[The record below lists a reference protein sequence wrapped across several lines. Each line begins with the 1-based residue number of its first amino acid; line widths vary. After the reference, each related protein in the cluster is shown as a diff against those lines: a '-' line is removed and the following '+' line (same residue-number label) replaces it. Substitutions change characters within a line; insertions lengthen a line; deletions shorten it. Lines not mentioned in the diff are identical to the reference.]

1 MKRFVFKLEKILQL
15 RKYEEQEAKIE
26 LGRALGALA
35 AVEARIRSLAEER
48 ARTAAAQ
55 FSPANSAAMIR
66 QYMFYLLRLDN
77 RKEELLKDA
86 ALAEQKVEEA
96 REAFNLAFQNRQI
109 LDKLKEKKEKEYK
122 NARKTEENKMTDD
135 IAGNLYRRAS
145 MTGAASA
152 EPGPAR

>member
-26 LGRALGALA
+26 LGRALGALT
-35 AVEARIRSLAEER
+35 AVETRIRSLAEER

-55 FSPANSAAMIR
+55 FSPSHSAAMIR

-86 ALAEQKVEEA
+86 ALAEQKAEEA
-96 REAFNLAFQNRQI
+96 REAFKLAFQNRQL
-109 LDKLKEKKEKEYK
+109 LDKLKEKQEKEYK
-122 NARKTEENKMTDD
+122 DAQQAEENKMTDD
-135 IAGNLYRRAS
+135 IAGNLRRK
-145 MTGAASA
+145 AAA
-152 EPGPAR
+152 EPAR

>member
-26 LGRALGALA
+26 LGRALGALTA
-35 AVEARIRSLAEER
+35 IETQIRSLAEER
-48 ARTAAAQ
+48 SRTAAVQ

-96 REAFNLAFQNRQI
+96 REVFKTAFQNRQI
-109 LDKLKEKKEKEYK
+109 LDKLKEKKETEDTD
-122 NARKTEENKMTDD
+122 AQQAEENKMIDD
-135 IAGNLYRRAS
+135 IAGNLRRSAFVS
-145 MTGAASA
+145 ETPSA